1 MHNTR
6 NKIREMEA
14 LNDLIQIHADKIEMY
29 EKCKQYCAG
38 CYLAELVEDMVQQG
52 HYFIRLMNAYLRK
65 TNAGE
70 PDSVNRGIYRTWL
83 ELRALYALHQTT
95 GLLAAFEFNED
106 ATIRAYEIVL
116 AELVPHHE
124 LKQILQHQK
133 QILINNQRHIRCIQ
147 DPPEQCP
154 YP

>member
-14 LNDLIQIHADKIEMY
+14 LNDLIQIHADKIEIY
-29 EKCKQYCAG
+29 EKCRQYCAG
-38 CYLAELVEDMVQQG
+38 CYLAEFVEDLVQQG
-52 HYFIRLMNAYLRK
+52 HYFIWLMSSYLRK

-70 PDSVNRGIYRTWL
+70 PDFVNRSVYRAWH
-83 ELRALYALHQTT
+83 ELRALYAVHKTT
-95 GLLAAFEFNED
+95 GLLAAFEYNED

-116 AELVPHHE
+116 ADLAPDHE
-124 LKQILQHQK
+124 LKQILHHQK
-133 QILINNQRHIRCIQ
+133 QILIDNQRHIRRMQ
-147 DPPEQCP
+147 DPPGQYA